1 MLDNPIWSALET
13 RQARFALG
21 SGRVKRYPADIAP
34 FIATAETQPES
45 DLGGEAEAELLE
57 MTTPGEQLYMI
68 GTAALTALRLGSRT
82 PLLGIPDDLRTQP
95 QHRK

>member
-1 MLDNPIWSALET
+1 MLDNPIWSAPRT
-13 RQARFALG
+13 RQARFAR
-21 SGRVKRYPADIAP
+21 SGRGETVSRRRRTVHCDRRDPAWSNLSA
-34 FIATAETQPES
+34 
-45 DLGGEAEAELLE
+45 EAEAELLE

-68 GTAALTALRLGSRT
+68 GTALTALRLGSRT